1 MYSSM
6 NRKIVIIGGLVVL
19 AGLIFTASCSSQRKL
34 AAIKS
39 GDPAASLVL
48 GKDVYIPEVKEAKT
62 LRDTL
67 RIKDDDGRELL
78 LMKAIRDEA
87 TGDMVATETLEA
99 ARVTARFR
107 NIAERHGKVD
117 LAFQIIVPAAMR
129 DSKWQLRFYPD
140 MYMLGDVERLEPVM
154 ITGNA
159 YRKAQLRGYQQY
171 NRFLSRIVSDTTR
184 FVNVKA
190 LEIFLRRNIPQ
201 LYAFKTDSTYVSD
214 EQFYTMYGVSEQ
226 EAVEHYTNKIA
237 RSLNERRKRR
247 MDEMYRKYVRVPIVT
262 EGIRLDTVMVSKN
275 GDFIY
280 NYVQTIATR
289 PRLRKVDI
297 VLSGD
302 IYESDKRL
310 YAIPESSPLTF
321 YISSV
326 SGLADRTEHYM
337 TKVIERHADA
347 NTTSRIDFQVG
358 RSNIDLSLG
367 ENRRELGRIRRT
379 LAALLE
385 NDTFLMDSI
394 IVTASASP
402 EGRESLNWRLSRSR
416 SESISRYL
424 DDQIRV
430 LQDSIDRAQGY
441 RYDEAGRRI
450 RAEHVRIPFI
460 SRYRG
465 ENWDR
470 LDVLVD
476 EDTYLTEGDKSRY
489 ALLAR
494 VPDLDGREALLG
506 RERFYPYLRDQLY
519 PRLRTVAFDFHLH
532 RKDMVKDTIHTT
544 VLDST
549 YMRGVRALLNMD
561 YDGALALLRPYDDFN
576 TAIAYMGLD
585 RNQSAMAILSRLKP
599 TAAVNYLMAILYAR
613 QGDEQEAVDRFLRAC
628 RQEPSY
634 VHRGNLDPEISHL
647 IKAYKL
653 NGYDGD
659 ELPPAE

>member
-6 NRKIVIIGGLVVL
+6 NRKIVIIRGLVALTGL
-19 AGLIFTASCSSQRKL
+19 ALTASCSSQRKL

-39 GDPAASLVL
+39 GDPSASIVL
-48 GKDVYIPEVKEAKT
+48 GKDVYVPEVKEAKT

-67 RIKDDDGRELL
+67 RIKDDDGREFL

-87 TGDMVATETLEA
+87 SGDMVATETLDA

-107 NIAERHGKVD
+107 NIAERHGKLD
-117 LAFQIIVPAAMR
+117 LAFQIIVPAAMQ

-140 MYMLGDVERLEPVM
+140 MYILGDVERLDPVL
-154 ITGNA
+154 ITGNS
-159 YRKAQLRGYQQY
+159 YDKARLRGYQQY
-171 NRFLSRIVSDTTR
+171 NRLLSRIVSDTTR
-184 FVNVKA
+184 FVNMRA

-201 LYAFKTDSTYVSD
+201 IYAFKTDSTYVSD
-214 EQFYTMYGVSEQ
+214 EQFYSMYGVSEQ
-226 EAVEHYTNKIA
+226 EAVEHYTRKIA
-237 RSLNERRKRR
+237 RSLNDRRKRKL
-247 MDEMYRKYVRVPIVT
+247 DEMYRKYVRVFT
-262 EGIRLDTVMVSKN
+262 ESIRLDTVMVGKN

-280 NYVQTIATR
+280 NYVQTISTR

-297 VLSGD
+297 TLSGE
-302 IYESDKRL
+302 IYEAGDKL
-310 YAIPESSPLTF
+310 YDIPEGSPLTF

-326 SGLADRTEHYM
+326 SGLADQTEHYM

-347 NTTSRIDFQVG
+347 STTSRIDFRVG
-358 RSNIDLSLG
+358 KSDIDLEMG
-367 ENRRELGRIRRT
+367 DNRRELGRIRRT

-506 RERFYPYLRDQLY
+506 RERFYLYLLDQLY

-561 YDGALALLRPYDDFN
+561 YDGALALLRPYDDYN

-599 TAAVNYLMAILYAR
+599 TAAVNYLMAILHAR

>member
-1 MYSSM
+1 MKSKYLL
-6 NRKIVIIGGLVVL
+6 IGAL
-19 AGLIFTASCSSQRKL
+19 AALALAASCSSQRKL
-34 AAIKS
+34 AAIKR
-39 GDPAASLVL
+39 GNPAASLVL
-48 GKDVYIPEVKEAKT
+48 GQDMYVPEIKEAKV

-78 LMKAIRDEA
+78 LMKAIRDEE
-87 TGDMVATETLEA
+87 TGDMVATETLDA
-99 ARVTARFR
+99 AKVTARFR

-117 LAFQIIVPAAMR
+117 LSFAIIVPGAMQ

-140 MYMLGDVERLEPVM
+140 MYMLGDVERLEPVI
-154 ITGNA
+154 ITGNS

-171 NRFLSRIVSDTTR
+171 NRFVSRIISDTTR
-184 FVNVKA
+184 FVNLKA

-214 EQFYTMYGVSEQ
+214 EHFYTIYGVSEQ

-237 RSLNERRKRR
+237 RRMNDRRKSRL
-247 MDEMYRKYVRVPIVT
+247 DEMYRKYVKVPIVT
-262 EGIRLDTVMVSKN
+262 EGIRLDTVMVGDN

-302 IYESDKRL
+302 IYESDRKL

-358 RSNIDLSLG
+358 KSNIDLNLG
-367 ENRRELGRIRRT
+367 DNRRELGRIRQT

-385 NDTFLMDSI
+385 NETFLMDSI

-402 EGRESLNWRLSRSR
+402 EGSESLNWRLSRSR

-424 DDQIRV
+424 DDQIKVLWDSLDRRNGLHFNAAGMRV
-430 LQDSIDRAQGY
+430 KSTPP
-441 RYDEAGRRI
+441 
-450 RAEHVRIPFI
+450 RIPFI
-460 SRYRG
+460 SRYKG

-476 EDTYLTEGDKSRY
+476 EDDYLTEGDKSRY
-489 ALLAR
+489 ELLAR

-506 RERFYPYLRDQLY
+506 RERFYSYLRERLY
-519 PRLRTVAFDFHLH
+519 PRLRTVAFDFHMH

-549 YMRGVRALLNMD
+549 YMRGVRALTNMD
-561 YDGALALLRPYDDFN
+561 YDAALALLQPYNDFN

-585 RNQSAMAILSRLKP
+585 RNQSALSILSGQKA
-599 TAAVNYLMAILYAR
+599 TAPVNYLMAILYAR
-613 QGDEQEAVDRFLRAC
+613 LGDEEEAVRRYLTAC
-628 RQEPSY
+628 RQEPAY
-634 VHRGNLDPEISHL
+634 VHRGNLDPEISQL

-653 NGYDGD
+653 NGYDGED
-659 ELPPAE
+659 VPPDQ

>member
-1 MYSSM
+1 MKPKYLL
-6 NRKIVIIGGLVVL
+6 IGALAALALV
-19 AGLIFTASCSSQRKL
+19 ASCSSQRKL
-34 AAIKS
+34 AAIKR
-39 GDPAASLVL
+39 GNPAASLVL
-48 GKDVYIPEVKEAKT
+48 GRDTYVPEIKEAKV

-78 LMKAIRDEA
+78 LMKAIRDEES
-87 TGDMVATETLEA
+87 GDMVATETLDA
-99 ARVTARFR
+99 AKITARFR

-117 LAFQIIVPAAMR
+117 LSFAIIVPGAMQ

-140 MYMLGDVERLEPVM
+140 MYMLGDVERLEPVI
-154 ITGNA
+154 ITGNS

-171 NRFLSRIVSDTTR
+171 NRFLSRIISDTTR

-214 EQFYTMYGVSEQ
+214 EHFYTIYGVSEQ

-237 RSLNERRKRR
+237 RRMNDRRKDRL
-247 MDEMYRKYVRVPIVT
+247 DEMYRKYVKVPIVT
-262 EGIRLDTVMVSKN
+262 EGIRLDTVMVGDN

-280 NYVQTIATR
+280 NYIQTIVTR

-302 IYESDKRL
+302 IYESDRKL

-347 NTTSRIDFQVG
+347 STTSRIDFQVG
-358 RSNIDLSLG
+358 KSNIDLSLG

-379 LAALLE
+379 LASLLE
-385 NDTFLMDSI
+385 NETFLMDSI

-402 EGRESLNWRLSRSR
+402 EGSESLNWRLSRSR

-424 DDQIRV
+424 DDQIKV
-430 LQDSIDRAQGY
+430 LWDSLDRRNGLRFNA
-441 RYDEAGRRI
+441 AGHRI
-450 RAEHVRIPFI
+450 KAVPPRIPFI

-470 LDVLVD
+470 LDYLVD
-476 EDTYLTEGDKSRY
+476 QDDYLTEGDKSRY
-489 ALLAR
+489 ELMGR
-494 VPDLDGREALLG
+494 VPDLDGREALLA
-506 RERFYPYLRDQLY
+506 RERFYHYLREKLY

-549 YMRGVRALLNMD
+549 YMRGVRALTNMD

-585 RNQSAMAILSRLKP
+585 RNRSAMAILSRLKP
-599 TAAVNYLMAILYAR
+599 TASVNYLMAILYAR
-613 QGDEQEAVDRFLRAC
+613 QGNEQEAVIRYLRSC
-628 RQEPSY
+628 RQDASF

-647 IKAYKL
+647 IKAYRL
-653 NGYDGD
+653 NGDDG
-659 ELPPAE
+659 EEVPPGI

>member
-1 MYSSM
+1 MKT
-6 NRKIVIIGGLVVL
+6 KIVLIAGLLSVL
-19 AGLIFTASCSSQRKL
+19 ALAFSCSSQRKL

-39 GDPAASLVL
+39 GDPAATLAL

-67 RIKDDDGRELL
+67 RIKDDDGRELM
-78 LMKAIRDEA
+78 LMKAIRDEE
-87 TGDMVATETLEA
+87 TGDMVATETLDA
-99 ARVTARFR
+99 AKVTARFR

-117 LAFQIIVPAAMR
+117 LAFQIIVPGAMQ

-140 MYMLGDVERLEPVM
+140 MYMLGDVERLEPVI

-171 NRFLSRIVSDTTR
+171 ERFVSRIISDTTR
-184 FVNVKA
+184 FINVRA

-201 LYAFKTDSTYVSD
+201 LYAFKTDSTYVTD

-226 EAVEHYTNKIA
+226 EAIEHYTNKIA
-237 RSLNERRKRR
+237 RNLNERRKRR

-262 EGIRLDTVMVSKN
+262 EGIRLDTVMVGKN

-302 IYESDKRL
+302 IYESDKKL
-310 YAIPESSPLTF
+310 YGIPESSPLTF

-326 SGLADRTEHYM
+326 SGLADRTEHYVE
-337 TKVIERHADA
+337 KVIERHADA
-347 NTTSRIDFQVG
+347 STTSRIDFRVG
-358 RSNIDLSLG
+358 KSNIDLDLG
-367 ENRRELGRIRRT
+367 NNRRELGRIRRT
-379 LAALLE
+379 LSSLLE
-385 NDTFLMDSI
+385 NDTYLLDSI

-402 EGRESLNWRLSRSR
+402 DGRESLNWKLSRSR

-424 DDQIRV
+424 DEQIKV
-430 LQDSIDRAQGY
+430 LQDSLDRRNGFL
-441 RYDEAGRRI
+441 YDEAGRRI
-450 RAEHVRIPFI
+450 RPVHVRIPFV
-460 SRYRG
+460 SRYKG

-476 EDTYLTEGDKSRY
+476 EDDYLTEGDKSRY
-489 ALLAR
+489 ELLAR
-494 VPDLDGREALLG
+494 VPDLDGRDALLG
-506 RERFYPYLRDQLY
+506 RERFYPYLRDHLY

-549 YMRGVRALLNMD
+549 YMRGVRALVNMD
-561 YDGALALLRPYDDFN
+561 YDAALALLRPYNDYN

-585 RNQSAMAILSRLKP
+585 RNQSAMSILSGLKP
-599 TAAVNYLMAILYAR
+599 TASVNYLMAILYAR
-613 QGDEQEAVDRFLRAC
+613 QGDEEEAVSRYLAAC

-634 VHRGNLDPEISHL
+634 VHRGNLDPEISRL

-653 NGYDGD
+653 NGYDGED
-659 ELPPAE
+659 VPPAE

>member
-6 NRKIVIIGGLVVL
+6 NRKIVIIRGLVALTGL
-19 AGLIFTASCSSQRKL
+19 ALTASCSSQRKL

-39 GDPAASLVL
+39 GDPSASIVL
-48 GKDVYIPEVKEAKT
+48 GKDVYVPEVKEAKT

-67 RIKDDDGRELL
+67 RIKDDDGREFL

-87 TGDMVATETLEA
+87 SGDMVATETLDA

-107 NIAERHGKVD
+107 NIAERHGKLD
-117 LAFQIIVPAAMR
+117 LAFQIIVPAAMQ

-140 MYMLGDVERLEPVM
+140 MYILGDVERLDPVL
-154 ITGNA
+154 ITGNS
-159 YRKAQLRGYQQY
+159 YDKARLRGYQQY
-171 NRFLSRIVSDTTR
+171 NRLLSRIVSDTTR
-184 FVNVKA
+184 FVNMRA

-201 LYAFKTDSTYVSD
+201 IYAFKTDSTYVSD
-214 EQFYTMYGVSEQ
+214 EQFYSMYGVSEQ
-226 EAVEHYTNKIA
+226 EAVEHYTRKIA
-237 RSLNERRKRR
+237 RSLNDRRKRKL
-247 MDEMYRKYVRVPIVT
+247 DEMYRKYVRVFT
-262 EGIRLDTVMVSKN
+262 ESIRLDTVMVGKN

-280 NYVQTIATR
+280 NYVQTISTR

-297 VLSGD
+297 TLSGE
-302 IYESDKRL
+302 IYEAGDKL
-310 YAIPESSPLTF
+310 YDIPEGSPLTF

-326 SGLADRTEHYM
+326 SGLADQTEHYM

-347 NTTSRIDFQVG
+347 STTSRIDFRVG
-358 RSNIDLSLG
+358 KSDIDLEMG
-367 ENRRELGRIRRT
+367 DNRRELGRIRRT

-599 TAAVNYLMAILYAR
+599 TAAVNYLMAILHAR
-613 QGDEQEAVDRFLRAC
+613 QGDEQEAVERFLRAC

>member
-1 MYSSM
+1 MKPKHYL
-6 NRKIVIIGGLVVL
+6 IIGALAALALV
-19 AGLIFTASCSSQRKL
+19 ASCSSQRKL
-34 AAIKS
+34 AAIKR
-39 GDPAASLVL
+39 GNPAASLVL
-48 GKDVYIPEVKEAKT
+48 GKDMYVPEIKEAKV

-67 RIKDDDGRELL
+67 RIKDDDGTELL
-78 LMKAIRDEA
+78 LMKAIKDEE
-87 TGDMVATETLEA
+87 TGDMVATETLDA
-99 ARVTARFR
+99 AKITARFR

-117 LAFQIIVPAAMR
+117 LSFAIIVPGAMQ

-140 MYMLGDVERLEPVM
+140 MYMLGDVERLEPVI

-171 NRFLSRIVSDTTR
+171 NRFLSRIISDTTR

-201 LYAFKTDSTYVSD
+201 LYAFKTDSSYVSD
-214 EQFYTMYGVSEQ
+214 EHFYTIYGVSEQ
-226 EAVEHYTNKIA
+226 QAVEHYTNKIA
-237 RSLNERRKRR
+237 RNLNNRRKDRL
-247 MDEMYRKYVRVPIVT
+247 DEMYRKYVKVPIVT
-262 EGIRLDTVMVSKN
+262 EGIRLDTVMVGEN

-302 IYESDKRL
+302 IYESDRKL

-326 SGLADRTEHYM
+326 SGLADQTEHYM
-337 TKVIERHADA
+337 TKIIERHADA
-347 NTTSRIDFQVG
+347 STTSRIDFQVG
-358 RSNIDLSLG
+358 KSNIDLDLG

-379 LAALLE
+379 LSALLE
-385 NDTFLMDSI
+385 NDTFLLDSI

-402 EGRESLNWRLSRSR
+402 EGSENLNWKLSRSR
-416 SESISRYL
+416 SVSIAKYL
-424 DDQIRV
+424 DEQIKV
-430 LQDSIDRAQGY
+430 LWDSLDRRNGL
-441 RYDEAGRRI
+441 RFDEAGRRI
-450 RAEHVRIPFI
+450 KATPIRIPFV
-460 SRYRG
+460 SRYKG

-470 LDVLVD
+470 LDFLVD
-476 EDTYLTEGDKSRY
+476 EDDYLTEGDKSRY
-489 ALLAR
+489 ELLRR

-506 RERFYPYLRDQLY
+506 RERFYSYLRERLY

-549 YMRGVRALLNMD
+549 YMRGVRALTNMD
-561 YDGALALLRPYDDFN
+561 YDGALALLQPYDDYN

-599 TAAVNYLMAILYAR
+599 TARVNYLLAILYAR
-613 QGDEQEAVDRFLRAC
+613 LGDEQEAVRHYLTSC
-628 RQEPSY
+628 RQEPAY

-647 IKAYKL
+647 IKAYRL
-653 NGYDGD
+653 NGDD
-659 ELPPAE
+659 AADVPPDL

>member
-1 MYSSM
+1 MKLKYLY
-6 NRKIVIIGGLVVL
+6 IGALAALALV
-19 AGLIFTASCSSQRKL
+19 TSCSSQRKL
-34 AAIKS
+34 AAIKR
-39 GDPAASLVL
+39 GNPAASLVL
-48 GKDVYIPEVKEAKT
+48 GRDTYVPEIKEAKV

-78 LMKAIRDEA
+78 LMKAIRDEES
-87 TGDMVATETLEA
+87 GDMVATETLDA
-99 ARVTARFR
+99 AKITARFR

-117 LAFQIIVPAAMR
+117 LSFAIIVPGAMQ

-140 MYMLGDVERLEPVM
+140 MYMLGDVERLEPVI

-171 NRFLSRIVSDTTR
+171 DRFLSRIVSDTTR
-184 FVNVKA
+184 FVNLKA

-214 EQFYTMYGVSEQ
+214 EHFYTIYGVSEQ

-237 RSLNERRKRR
+237 RRMNDRRKDRL
-247 MDEMYRKYVRVPIVT
+247 DEMYRKYVKVPIVT
-262 EGIRLDTVMVSKN
+262 EGIRLDTVMVGEN

-302 IYESDKRL
+302 IYESDRKL
-310 YAIPESSPLTF
+310 YSIPESSPLTF

-326 SGLADRTEHYM
+326 SGLADQTEHYM
-337 TKVIERHADA
+337 TKIIERHADA

-358 RSNIDLSLG
+358 KSNIDLNLG
-367 ENRRELGRIRRT
+367 DNRRELGRIRRT
-379 LAALLE
+379 LTALLE
-385 NDTFLMDSI
+385 NEEFLLDSI

-402 EGRESLNWRLSRSR
+402 EGSESLNWRLSRSR

-424 DDQIRV
+424 DEQIKV
-430 LQDSIDRAQGY
+430 LWDSLDRRNGLRFNA
-441 RYDEAGRRI
+441 AGHRI
-450 RAEHVRIPFI
+450 KAVPPRIPFI

-470 LDVLVD
+470 LDFLVD
-476 EDTYLTEGDKSRY
+476 EDDYLTEGDKSRY
-489 ALLAR
+489 ELMGR
-494 VPDLDGREALLG
+494 VPSLDDREALLA
-506 RERFYPYLRDQLY
+506 RERFYPYLRERLY

-549 YMRGVRALLNMD
+549 YMRGVRALTNMD
-561 YDGALALLRPYDDFN
+561 YDGALALLQPYDDYN

-599 TAAVNYLMAILYAR
+599 TASVNYLLSILYAR
-613 QGDEQEAVDRFLRAC
+613 QGNEEEAVRRYLAAC

-647 IKAYKL
+647 IKAYRL
-653 NGYDGD
+653 NGDAG
-659 ELPPAE
+659 EEVPPDL